1 MMRDR
6 SLYMGQERHDMATVV
21 QQRDDA
27 IHKVETL
34 APVAQAAVNLFQ
46 AHYEDP
52 AGGAEY
58 QAAWTDWRDTTA
70 AYIDEYGTEVDA

>member
-1 MMRDR
+1 MTTLEQHEQAVLVR
-6 SLYMGQERHDMATVV
+6 
-21 QQRDDA
+21 QRDDA
-27 IHKVETL
+27 IDNGKVL

-52 AGGAEY
+52 TGGAEY

-70 AYIDEYGTEVDA
+70 AYIDEHGTEVDA